1 MTNFYLKILTGFVL
15 AILVTC
21 IGTVLF
27 AWLLVSIGEGDYS
40 KLYQRE
46 LLTKVIALGTLPN
59 VLIFHWFLKKNQIYK
74 ARGILLAVIV
84 VALTFAYLKFA

>member
-1 MTNFYLKILTGFVL
+1 MSNLYKKILLGFVL
-15 AILVTC
+15 A
-21 IGTVLF
+21 
-27 AWLLVSIGEGDYS
+27 LLVSCLGSVLFVWILLPKEEGDYT
-40 KLYQRE
+40 KLYQTD